1 MPPYQKIFSH
11 LQQAAFLNNNPIK
24 SKASKTQLKFES
36 LLRGTSLKKK
46 PENILNK
53 SNQKQE
59 FSSIMK
65 RRGSD
70 RNLEELITQGNN
82 EITKIKEFKAEVM
95 ETNPLKCTLHNDFIS
110 LFCIKDKQILCA
122 ECVFKDVEKHKNH
135 TILPIKS
142 AGDIIIKENEK
153 FRKIAKEKL
162 LKLEDSIKSCKS
174 NVSIIEE
181 FYLGLNLEL
190 EKEFEEMKIWL
201 EKRRIQAYE
210 TLNKTFKS
218 KLGIYETKIKDL
230 EYLKACL
237 LEYRYYEMDEK
248 WDQNTFV
255 YIYNINSM
263 IKNTLD
269 NIDLRFK
276 VLGRNELERP
286 NYQNK
291 GKLKKEME
299 KFGEI
304 NLNLQK
310 LEENATLMNDKSVIE
325 KNSILE
331 KSGLFANNMN
341 NTKSYL
347 MDDKGTF
354 DKKRSET
361 ERKMDLKEMEFTKR
375 EGAKIKQY
383 VKNGSELFVNLN
395 DFCIQGD
402 ILQHFKQKNLKNN
415 C

>member
-1 MPPYQKIFSH
+1 M
-11 LQQAAFLNNNPIK
+11 
-24 SKASKTQLKFES
+24 
-36 LLRGTSLKKK
+36 KKK
-46 PENILNK
+46 NENSLNK
-53 SNQKQE
+53 SNQRQE
-59 FSSIMK
+59 FSSSIMK
-65 RRGSD
+65 RRCSD
-70 RNLEELITQGNN
+70 KNLEELITQGNN

-95 ETNPLKCTLHNDFIS
+95 ETNPLKCNLHNDFVS
-110 LFCIKDKQILCA
+110 MFCVKDKQILCA
-122 ECVFKDVEKHKNH
+122 ECVFKDVEKHRNH

-162 LKLEDSIKSCKS
+162 IKLEDAIKSCNS

-181 FYLGLNLEL
+181 VYLGLNMEL
-190 EKEFEEMKIWL
+190 EKEFEEIRIWL
-201 EKRRIQAYE
+201 EKRRNQAYE
-210 TLNKTFKS
+210 LLNKTFKI
-218 KLGIYETKIKDL
+218 KLNAYETKIKDL

-237 LEYRYYEMDEK
+237 LEYRYYDMDEK

-276 VLGRNELERP
+276 VLSKTDLEKP

-291 GKLKKEME
+291 GKLKKELE
-299 KFGEI
+299 RFGEI
-304 NLNLQK
+304 SLPK
-310 LEENATLMNDKSVIE
+310 IEENNSFVQE
-325 KNSILE
+325 KNNFINNNLE
-331 KSGLFANNMN
+331 KSVLE
-341 NTKSYL
+341 KSISGINKSML
-347 MDDKGTF
+347 IE

-361 ERKMDLKEMEFTKR
+361 ERKSDFKELEFTKR
-375 EGAKIKQY
+375 DGNKIKFQQ
-383 VKNGSELFVNLN
+383 KKGSNQLFVNLN

-402 ILQHFKQKNLKNN
+402 ILQHLRQKNYKNN